1 MTDFDLKKM
10 LDFRPEAG
18 LIRLADAR
26 MMLFNQGAL
35 GALRKTM
42 YEQVGTTM
50 AQMIFAK
57 FGYESATRDYK
68 TLKKFFPNHK
78 DSDYLALGPL
88 MHSWSGIV
96 RVIPEVLEANP
107 TTGHFL
113 FKGRWSN
120 SYEALT
126 HLEMFGKSKS
136 PVCYSLTGYGSGW
149 CSQYFGE
156 TLLEIEKK
164 CVACGDDYCE
174 WEIRPWKDWG
184 EEARPWQQSLTDSTL
199 SIHAEL
205 ERSIQ
210 EVKQLNASLE
220 ATVARRTAE
229 NRSQLR
235 TLCHDLDAPI
245 QLALSDLQQAEKKQN
260 QANVSRAKR
269 LLVNAEKMLG
279 RVRKNQS
286 LKDGKVH
293 IQKKE
298 FYLKYLLED
307 ALELVA
313 AKLLDKNIAVK
324 ISVEEKIKIFSDK
337 DILRDHVFSNI
348 LSNAIK
354 FSARNSTLEVNARLE
369 NKSKT
374 LVTIKDYGIGI
385 PQKILSEIFNPSSHT
400 TRAGTEGEHGT
411 GYGMPLLRE
420 HVRALGGDVW
430 LESRTLSDDPFDHG
444 TTVFCI
450 I

>member
-1 MTDFDLKKM
+1 MTNFDLKNM
-10 LDFRPEAG
+10 LEFRPEAG

-42 YEQVGTTM
+42 HEQVGTTL

-57 FGYESATRDYK
+57 FGYESAIRDYK
-68 TLKKFFPNHK
+68 ALKKFFPNHQEN
-78 DSDYLALGPL
+78 DYLTLGPL

-107 TTGHFL
+107 STGHFL
-113 FKGRWSN
+113 FKGRWLN

-156 TLLEIEKK
+156 NLLEIETK

-174 WEIRPWKDWG
+174 WEIRPWTQWG
-184 EEARPWQQSLTDSTL
+184 EEARPWQQSLTHSNL

-245 QLALSDLQQAEKKQN
+245 QLALADLHQAEKKQSP
-260 QANVSRAKR
+260 ANVSRAKK
-269 LLVNAEKMLG
+269 LLLNAEKMLG

-298 FYLKYLLED
+298 FYLKDLMQD

-313 AKLLDKNIAVK
+313 AKLLDKNISVK
-324 ISVEEKIKIFSDK
+324 ISVEEKIIIFSDK

-354 FSARNSTLEVNARLE
+354 FSARNSTIEVKARLE
-369 NKSKT
+369 RKSKT
-374 LVTIKDYGIGI
+374 LVIIKDYGIGI

-400 TRAGTEGEHGT
+400 TRTGTEGEYGT

-430 LESRTLSDDPFDHG
+430 LESRTLSDDPFNHG
-444 TTVFCI
+444 TSVFCTI
-450 I
+450 